1 MVKEIIFSVLLL
13 LLGIVLIADIL
24 HKGKERKHM
33 MSFMEGLDL
42 TGFPIVTMV
51 NNGMKFNFVLDTGS
65 VHNLINQQ
73 ALENMVFEKTDYSA
87 TISGIENQAREEENV
102 VKMRLTYKDKT
113 TEGLFVATD
122 LRDVFASV
130 RKETGVQLHGLLG
143 SDFFKENRYIIDY
156 NEMVAYSKRI

>member
-1 MVKEIIFSVLLL
+1 MVKEIVFSVLFLC
-13 LLGIVLIADIL
+13 LGIVCIADIL
-24 HKGKERKHM
+24 RKGKERRHT

-87 TISGIENQAREEENV
+87 TISGIENKTREEEKV
-102 VKMRLTYKDKT
+102 VKMTLTYRDKT

-122 LRDVFASV
+122 LSDVFANV